1 VDSYEGRAAVIT
13 GGANGIGFATA
24 REFARRGARVMLGD
38 IDQSAL
44 DDAVAQLSADGVDAH
59 GVVCD
64 VRKLDDVGHLADEA
78 FRVFGDVHVVFN
90 NAGIAYAGPIVQTS
104 HDDWRFV
111 IDVDLWG
118 PIHGVEAFLPRLIA
132 QSTRAREERIDP
144 RAREERID
152 HSSHMVFTSSFAGL
166 IPNVGLGPY
175 CVAKYGVVA
184 LAETLAREARPNGI
198 GVSVLCPMIV
208 ETNLLANTERV
219 RSADYGPPTASAAET
234 VQQLASDPTDDS
246 VLDAADVARLTADAI
261 LANRLYVLPHRA
273 ARDSIRRRF
282 ERIDRTFDDQ
292 IAEGWSH

>member
-1 VDSYEGRAAVIT
+1 VENFDERATVIT

-38 IDQSAL
+38 IDRSAL
-44 DDAVAQLSADGVDAH
+44 DDAVAILRADGVDAY

-64 VRKLDDVGHLADEA
+64 VRKLDDVERLADEA

-90 NAGIAYAGPIVQTS
+90 NAGIAYAGPIVDTS

-132 QSTRAREERIDP
+132 QGGER
-144 RAREERID
+144 
-152 HSSHMVFTSSFAGL
+152 HMVFTSSFAGL

-198 GVSVLCPMIV
+198 GVSALCPMIV
-208 ETNLLANTERV
+208 ETDLLANTERV
-219 RSADYGPPTASAAET
+219 RSADYGPATPSPAET
-234 VQQLASDPTDDS
+234 VQQLASAPTDDS
-246 VLDAADVARLTADAI
+246 VLNVEDVARLTADAI

-282 ERIDRTFDDQ
+282 ERIDRTFEDQ
-292 IAEGWSH
+292 AAEGWAH

>member
-1 VDSYEGRAAVIT
+1 MENFERRAAVIT

-44 DDAVAQLSADGVDAH
+44 DDAVAALRADGIDAH
-59 GVVCD
+59 GVMCD
-64 VRKLDDVGHLADEA
+64 VRKLDDVAHLADEA

-90 NAGIAYAGPIVQTS
+90 NAGIAYAGPIAQTS

-132 QSTRAREERIDP
+132 QQAD
-144 RAREERID
+144 
-152 HSSHMVFTSSFAGL
+152 SHMVFTSSFAGL

-184 LAETLAREARPNGI
+184 LAETLAREARANGI

-219 RSADYGPPTASAAET
+219 RSADYGPATPSEAET
-234 VQQLASDPTDDS
+234 VQQLASAPDDDS
-246 VLDAADVARLTADAI
+246 VLNVEEVARLTTEAI

-282 ERIDRTFDDQ
+282 ERIDRTFEDQ
-292 IAEGWSH
+292 AAEGWAH